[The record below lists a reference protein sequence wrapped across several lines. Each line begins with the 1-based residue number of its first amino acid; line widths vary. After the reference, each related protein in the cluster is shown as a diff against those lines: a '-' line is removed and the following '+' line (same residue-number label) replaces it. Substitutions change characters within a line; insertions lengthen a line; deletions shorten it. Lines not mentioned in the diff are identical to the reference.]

1 MNAQPV
7 TSPTNRTLCTM
18 NCQHGILV
26 RGIWT
31 VCSESGEKVSYSDCK
46 NCGSW
51 LPYDPEFEPDSFVT
65 INVYGLSKT
74 EREKR
79 QERHS
84 LQDLLKG
91 DIARQPVRPR
101 IPQSMT
107 FSDGLLKS
115 LSQVQKKGDVFEVFL
130 EEGD

>member
-1 MNAQPV
+1 
-7 TSPTNRTLCTM
+7 M

-26 RGIWT
+26 ADIWT
-31 VCSESGEKVSYSDCK
+31 FCKHRGEKVSYSDCK

-51 LPYDPEFEPDSFVT
+51 LPYDPDYEPDSFVT
-65 INVYGLSKT
+65 INVYGLSTT

-84 LQDLLKG
+84 LNDSLKG
-91 DIARQPVRPR
+91 DIARQPEGQRL
-101 IPQSMT
+101 PQFVT

-115 LSQVQKKGDVFEVFL
+115 LSKVQNKGDVFDDFKIIPNGER
-130 EEGD
+130 EP

>member
-1 MNAQPV
+1 
-7 TSPTNRTLCTM
+7 M

-26 RGIWT
+26 ADIWT
-31 VCSESGEKVSYSDCK
+31 FCKHRGEKVSYSDCK

-51 LPYDPEFEPDSFVT
+51 LPYDPDYEPDSFVT
-65 INVYGLSKT
+65 INVYGLSNT

-91 DIARQPVRPR
+91 DIPRQPVRPR
-101 IPQSMT
+101 IPQLTT
-107 FSDGLLKS
+107 FLDGLLKS
-115 LSQVQKKGDVFEVFL
+115 FAKAQKKGDVFDAIEIHPKR
-130 EEGD
+130 EREP